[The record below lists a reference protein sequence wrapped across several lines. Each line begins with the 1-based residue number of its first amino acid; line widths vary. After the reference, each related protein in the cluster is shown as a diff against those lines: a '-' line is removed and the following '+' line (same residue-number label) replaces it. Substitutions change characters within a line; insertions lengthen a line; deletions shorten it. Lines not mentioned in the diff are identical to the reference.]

1 MTRLFIRSWSARRA
15 ARDFKTLEG
24 ECMNKEEIVAIIARH
39 AREVIPGLQG
49 HSFQAT
55 DALKDLGANSIDRSE
70 IVMMTLESLSL
81 NIPLIEIARAGNIGE
96 LASIL
101 HAKL

>member
-1 MTRLFIRSWSARRA
+1 
-15 ARDFKTLEG
+15 
-24 ECMNKEEIVAIIARH
+24 MNKEQIFEVITRH
-39 AREVIPGLQG
+39 TREVIPKLKD
-49 HSFQAT
+49 HSFQLT

-81 NIPLIEIARAGNIGE
+81 NIPLIEIAKAENIGE

-101 HAKL
+101 HDKL

>member
-1 MTRLFIRSWSARRA
+1 
-15 ARDFKTLEG
+15 
-24 ECMNKEEIVAIIARH
+24 MNTADIIDIIATH
-39 AREVIPGLQG
+39 TREVIPNLETHQ
-49 HSFQAT
+49 FVPT

-81 NIPLIEIARAGNIGE
+81 KIPLIHIARAENIGE

-101 HAKL
+101 HEKL

>member
-1 MTRLFIRSWSARRA
+1 MQ
-15 ARDFKTLEG
+15 
-24 ECMNKEEIVAIIARH
+24 KEEIFNVITEH
-39 AREVIPGLQG
+39 AREVIPALEGYVFQQG
-49 HSFQAT
+49 

-81 NIPLIEIARAGNIGE
+81 NIPLIEIAGASNIDE

-101 HAKL
+101 YEKMQSA

>member
-1 MTRLFIRSWSARRA
+1 
-15 ARDFKTLEG
+15 
-24 ECMNKEEIVAIIARH
+24 MNEQDILNIIANH
-39 AREVIPGLQG
+39 AREVIPQLKDHQ
-49 HSFQAT
+49 FQPT

-81 NIPLIEIARAGNIGE
+81 NIPLIHIARAENIGE

-101 HAKL
+101 HEKL